1 MPITKRPKP
10 VPRPRPERM
19 NSISAED
26 RARTQQYDK
35 EMAEYRRQTVALRKQ
50 QRAEAAAK
58 RRREAE
64 KEAEKADRMFASI
77 NRAIGLFGQSAKT
90 TQDLNVGVQQAIDN
104 QAKQKY
110 NEATPYRL
118 LLKSLPYAIP
128 LGSAVGSLAIDGA
141 RAFRYAQ
148 QAALTSN
155 RVKNWVISQA
165 FRNPNSKLWGNL
177 LNSAVNAATKPRFSS
192 LANVGLKQ
200 QLALDGVGLGF
211 DAWNALK
218 AANEGQYGESLT
230 NSAQGI
236 LGALGI
242 LGTLNRFGNAF
253 NSTMNV
259 VRPASNI
266 YEIGDDA
273 SSLKTIVAPA
283 LRVSGED
290 ALDIRRYLK

>member
-19 NSISAED
+19 DSISAED
-26 RARTQQYDK
+26 RARIQQYDA
-35 EMAEYRRQTVALRKQ
+35 EMAEYNRQQAALREQ
-50 QRAEAAAK
+50 QHAEAVAK
-58 RRREAE
+58 RQR
-64 KEAEKADRMFASI
+64 EAEKADRMFASI
-77 NRAIGLFGQSAKT
+77 NRAVDILGQSAKT
-90 TQDLNVGVQQAIDN
+90 TQDLNAGVQQAIDD
-104 QAKQKY
+104 QSEQKY

-128 LGSAVGSLAIDGA
+128 MGSAIGSLAIDGA

-155 RVKNWVISQA
+155 KVKNWVIGQA
-165 FRNPNSKLWGNL
+165 FRSKLWANL
-177 LNSAVNAATKPRFSS
+177 LNSAVNTATKPRFSS

-218 AANEGQYGESLT
+218 AANDGRYGESLT

-242 LGTLNRFGNAF
+242 LGTLNRFGTAF
-253 NSTMNV
+253 NNTMNV
-259 VRPASNI
+259 VRPASNV
-266 YEIGDDA
+266 YEVADDA
-273 SSLKTIVAPA
+273 SSLKTIAAPGLRA
-283 LRVSGED
+283 LGRN
-290 ALDIRRYLK
+290 ALDINHNLK